1 MAARSLPQRERG
13 PIAQFVSRRVAEIMG
28 LGLIAVA
35 GALIVMLAGYDPAD
49 PSWNSATDAVVANPL
64 GPIGAGL
71 ADLALQTFGLA
82 ILLLPWTLAVSG
94 IRLIWH
100 RPAVLPWLPTI
111 VLPIALLSW
120 ATLGS
125 FYSPLPDDWP
135 FRVGLGGVVGDFL
148 NSLLTPSL
156 DAFLPWISLIVAI
169 LALIA
174 VTGLTPAETRGLA
187 AGFRQLGAGVA
198 ALGAL
203 AFGRFHRRT
212 TEADERPDAPVEEEV
227 AVASP
232 PRRRA
237 PAAPSRRERAPAPEP
252 VFEADAAPAPAKRQP
267 VVKAAKPAAVTSSAG
282 RTELPDW
289 VDLEPEQANLPPL
302 DLLDAPRAVVVKPDE
317 AKLKATA
324 EELERVLDD
333 FGVRGEIVA
342 CHPGPVVTRY
352 DLEPVRGTRAQRVIS
367 LSDDIAR
374 SMRALSVRVAGI
386 PGTPH
391 IGIELP
397 NDRRDVVALRELLQ
411 SPSYE
416 KTSSRLTLSLGK
428 DISGV
433 PQVVDLQPMPHLL
446 IAGTTGS
453 GKSVALNAMILSLL
467 FRLPPSRCKLIM
479 IDPKFIELSVYD
491 AIPHLLSPVIT
502 EPGKAIVA
510 LKWVVREMDDRYRM
524 MQRVR
529 VRNIDGY
536 NHRLAQ
542 ARESGEELTY
552 RVQTGFEPGTGQPVY
567 EEQPIDLSPMPF
579 IVVIIDEVA
588 DLMLTAG
595 KEVEI
600 AIQRLAGKARA
611 AGIHLIVATQRPSVD
626 VITGV
631 IKANLPSRISF
642 RVSSKIDSRT
652 ILGEP
657 GAEQLLGQGDMLL
670 LEAGKEPR
678 RIHGPLVTEPEI
690 ERVVRYLKTTGEPD
704 YLASVTDEMALDDT
718 ATAGGFSG
726 PTGSEGGDE
735 DIYQQAVQIV
745 AQDNKA
751 STSYLQRKLR
761 IGYNSAA
768 RLIER
773 MEDEGIVSPPG
784 HNGKREVLING

>member
-1 MAARSLPQRERG
+1 MAARSLPQREPG
-13 PIAQFVSRRVAEIMG
+13 PVALFLGRRLAEFAG
-28 LGLIAVA
+28 LALIAAA
-35 GALIVMLAGYDPAD
+35 GALIVMLAGFDAAD

-64 GPIGAGL
+64 GSIGAGL
-71 ADLALQTFGLA
+71 ADIGLQTFGLA
-82 ILLLPWTLAVSG
+82 VLLLPLALAIGG

-100 RPAVLPWLPTI
+100 RPAALPWLP
-111 VLPIALLSW
+111 VIALPLALMSW
-120 ATLGS
+120 STLAAL
-125 FYSPLPDDWP
+125 YSPLPASWP

-148 NSLLTPSL
+148 YRLLAPSL
-156 DAFLPWISLIVAI
+156 DTFLPWIG
-169 LALIA
+169 LIA
-174 VTGLTPAETRGLA
+174 ALVTLIAITGLTLREARGLTD
-187 AGFRQLGAGVA
+187 GLRWIGGGIA

-203 AFGRFHRRT
+203 GFGRFHRRT
-212 TEADERPDAPVEEEV
+212 PEAEVDDDEPV
-227 AVASP
+227 AQP
-232 PRRRA
+232 RPRRR
-237 PAAPSRRERAPAPEP
+237 PAASRRERDAT
-252 VFEADAAPAPAKRQP
+252 AAPGEVDEPEATEPARPKRQP
-267 VVKAAKPAAVTSSAG
+267 VVKTSKPVSGKSAG
-282 RTELPDW
+282 ARAELPDW
-289 VDLEPEQANLPPL
+289 VELEPEQANLPPL
-302 DLLDAPRAVVVKPDE
+302 DLLDSPRATTVKPDE
-317 AKLKATA
+317 VKLKATA

-467 FRLPPSRCKLIM
+467 YRLPPSRCKLIM

-536 NHRLAQ
+536 NQRLAE
-542 ARESGEELTY
+542 AREAGEELTH

-567 EEQPIDLSPMPF
+567 EEQAIDLTPMPF

-670 LEAGKEPR
+670 MEAGKEPR

-704 YLASVTDEMALDDT
+704 YLASVTDEMALEESGT
-718 ATAGGFSG
+718 GSGFSG
-726 PTGSEGGDE
+726 PAGSEAADD